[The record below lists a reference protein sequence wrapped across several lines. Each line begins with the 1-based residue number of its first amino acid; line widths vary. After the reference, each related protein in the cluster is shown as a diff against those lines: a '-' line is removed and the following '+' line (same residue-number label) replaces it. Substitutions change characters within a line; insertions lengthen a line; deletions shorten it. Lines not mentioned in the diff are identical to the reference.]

1 MQFRNF
7 CCKMRFNGFIIFQLS
22 VAMTTIPAIER
33 IEKSQCKTCSQNCT
47 RLCVT
52 CGYAFCNKHLLS
64 HSGECNNGYQKI
76 IRTILRDD
84 VKNGLMNVLEV
95 VLRSL

>member
-1 MQFRNF
+1 
-7 CCKMRFNGFIIFQLS
+7 
-22 VAMTTIPAIER
+22 MTTIPAIER

-52 CGYAFCNKHLLS
+52 CGCAFCNKHLLS
-64 HSGECNNGYQKI
+64 HSGGCSNGYQKI

-84 VKNGLMNVLEV
+84 IKNGLMNVLEV

>member
-1 MQFRNF
+1 
-7 CCKMRFNGFIIFQLS
+7 
-22 VAMTTIPAIER
+22 MTMTSIPTIEN

-52 CGYAFCNKHLLS
+52 CGYTFCNRHLLS
-64 HSGECNNGYQKI
+64 HSGRCNSEYHKI
-76 IRTILRDD
+76 IRIILRDD
-84 VKNGLMNVLEV
+84 VKNGLINVLET